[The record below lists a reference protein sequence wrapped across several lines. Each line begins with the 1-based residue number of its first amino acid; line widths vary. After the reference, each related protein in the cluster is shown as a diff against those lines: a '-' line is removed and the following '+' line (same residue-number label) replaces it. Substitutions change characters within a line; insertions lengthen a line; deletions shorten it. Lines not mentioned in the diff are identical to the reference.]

1 MLNTSLQS
9 PQQQPL
15 KSPYAITEDVLV
27 DLDSAGRII
36 EQSMARDDFFPD
48 IHKSMLSHRQSY
60 HIPNN

>member
-15 KSPYAITEDVLV
+15 KSPFAITEDVLV

-36 EQSMARDDFFPD
+36 EQSLGRDDYFPD
-48 IHKSMLSHRQSY
+48 LHKSMLSHRQSFL
-60 HIPNN
+60 ILKI